1 VTGSKTFLVA
11 GVGRGLGRAFAE
23 RALHA
28 GHRVVGVVRR
38 PEQVAEFEAL
48 GPLAFARVLDIGSAT
63 GIEPVV
69 RSIEDDIAPIDVVI
83 VGTDLE
89 RGESVVDDPRRQI
102 DVLVAGTDH
111 GESTVDDLR
120 RQRDIDVFGTVA
132 VVKAV
137 LPGMRQRRGGTVVV
151 VTPDAMSSYHGST
164 FALVGIML
172 SLATEVAP
180 FGVRVTAVRPEAFRA
195 AWSSDGVL
203 VLESD
208 DGPLAI
214 GTGVTP
220 EGTSR

>member
-63 GIEPVV
+63 GIEPAI
-69 RSIEDDIAPIDVVI
+69 RSVEADIAP
-83 VGTDLE
+83 
-89 RGESVVDDPRRQI
+89 I

>member
-1 VTGSKTFLVA
+1 VTGSKTFLIA
-11 GVGRGLGRAFAE
+11 GVGGGLGRAFAE
-23 RALHA
+23 RALSA
-28 GHRVVGVVRR
+28 GHRVVGLVRG

-48 GPLAFARVLDIGSAT
+48 KPGLAFARVLDIGSAT
-63 GIEPVV
+63 GIEPAI
-69 RSIEDDIAPIDVVI
+69 RSVEDDIAP
-83 VGTDLE
+83 
-89 RGESVVDDPRRQI
+89 I

-111 GESTVDDLR
+111 GESTVEDLR

-137 LPGMRQRRGGTVVV
+137 LPGMRSRRAGTVVV
-151 VTPDAMSSYHGST
+151 VTPNATPSYHGST

-195 AWSSDGVL
+195 AWSDGVL

-214 GTGVTP
+214 GAGVIP
-220 EGTSR
+220 EAPFR